1 MPPPLQSDA
10 FIRRMCPQNHPPP
23 LKKVYNIAP
32 KEMRYRSVLPGIKPS
47 APIVSSPVII
57 NTMAKSLI
65 KDNTQNARALMM
77 AQAGVLKIYDK
88 PAPNLDKLMNPQG
101 NAPTSA
107 PSVFAPRMAEASIDR
122 SGNVLN
128 LAQ

>member
-32 KEMRYRSVLPGIKPS
+32 TRMKYRSVLPGIKPS
-47 APIVSSPVII
+47 APVIRSPLTM

-65 KDNTQNARALMM
+65 KDNTQNARSLAI
-77 AQAGVLKIYDK
+77 AQQGVLKVYDA
-88 PAPNLDKLMNPQG
+88 PAPNLNKLMENPAYIRPLG
-101 NAPTSA
+101 LEP
-107 PSVFAPRMAEASIDR
+107 PIIRRAEVES
-122 SGNVLN
+122 SGNIN